1 MATVVERCAQGQEAV
16 LFICDFSPPRG
27 PDPKLL
33 EPAGQLDADFI
44 SVAYNPGRST
54 RVNSAFAAHWIKE
67 NTGKDVLFTLATR
80 DMNKVAAQSLLLGA
94 SLLGLENVV
103 AVRGDEFTDRDLATV
118 KAVHDFR
125 PTELVSSVNSMNQG
139 LDFKGGKLRSPTSFC
154 VGAAIDLGHETER
167 ETRLTRKKVEAGA
180 QFFLLQAIFDPLRLK
195 EFLAGYARRYSE
207 ALSIPIFCGIQVM
220 TSDSLVF
227 GDVPKWVTD
236 DLEKGRP
243 GEEIA
248 IQVLDRFVDQG
259 FRSIYLIP
267 PIMRGGRRDY
277 QAAQRVLA
285 AFKG

>member
-1 MATVVERCAQGQEAV
+1 MVTVVERRAQDQESV

-27 PDPKLL
+27 ADPQLL
-33 EPAGQLDADFI
+33 EPARQLDADFI

-67 NTGKDVLFTLATR
+67 NTGKEVLFTLATR

-94 SLLGLENVV
+94 ALMGLQNVV
-103 AVRGDEFTDRDLATV
+103 AVQGDRFTDRDLATV
-118 KAVHDFR
+118 QPVTDIR

-154 VGAAIDLGHETER
+154 VGATIDLGHEIQR
-167 ETRLTRKKVEAGA
+167 ETRLTRKKAEAGA
-180 QFFLLQAIFDPLRLK
+180 KFFLLQALFDPQRLE
-195 EFLAGYARRYSE
+195 EFLDGYERTYGE
-207 ALSIPIFCGIQVM
+207 ALSIPVFCGIQVM

-227 GDVPKWVTD
+227 GDVPRWVND

-243 GEEIA
+243 GEDIA
-248 IQVLDRFVDQG
+248 IQLLNQFIDKG
-259 FRSIYLIP
+259 FKSIYLIP

-277 QAAQRVLA
+277 QAAQHVLE
-285 AFKG
+285 AFKE